1 MLDFDANGT
10 EVELTIELANEPD
23 TSSSE
28 SEDVIAD
35 EETEVN
41 SVMRTLLILTGIAA
55 ATSVWLMVF

>member
-55 ATSVWLMVF
+55 ATSVWFMVF

>member
-10 EVELTIELANEPD
+10 EVELTIRTAWEPD

-28 SEDVIAD
+28 SEDEIAD

-41 SVMRTLLILTGIAA
+41 SVMRTLMIIAGIAA
-55 ATSVWLMVF
+55 ATSVWFMVF

>member
-10 EVELTIELANEPD
+10 EVELTIRTAWELD

-41 SVMRTLLILTGIAA
+41 SVMRTLMIIAGIAA
-55 ATSVWLMVF
+55 ATSVWFMVF